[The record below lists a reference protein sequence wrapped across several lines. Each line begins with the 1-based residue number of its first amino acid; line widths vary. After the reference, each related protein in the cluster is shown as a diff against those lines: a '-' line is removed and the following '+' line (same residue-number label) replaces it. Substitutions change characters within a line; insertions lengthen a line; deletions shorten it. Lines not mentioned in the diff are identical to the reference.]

1 MSELKEKLQQR
12 LARSRTVHQ
21 ELIQPAPAPQPTPEP
36 IIAKAVAPN
45 AIEVDSPPRP
55 GRPKKIK
62 RKVTTLY
69 FDEDLDKA
77 LEMFLLRQYLQT
89 GTKTS
94 KSEWIR
100 GLVETSLKE
109 HNAWP
114 PQE

>member
-1 MSELKEKLQQR
+1 MSDLKEKLQQR

-21 ELIQPAPAPQPTPEP
+21 ELIHSSPDQEQLVEIPEP
-36 IIAKAVAPN
+36 VAP
-45 AIEVDSPPRP
+45 SPPTTGP
-55 GRPKKIK
+55 GRPRRLK

-100 GLVETSLKE
+100 RLVEVSLKE
-109 HNAWP
+109 RGAWP
-114 PQE
+114 PEG

>member
-1 MSELKEKLQQR
+1 MSDLKGKLQQR
-12 LARSRTVHQ
+12 LIRSRSVHQ
-21 ELIQPAPAPQPTPEP
+21 ELIQPISDEQGTTAESHPKVEANP
-36 IIAKAVAPN
+36 
-45 AIEVDSPPRP
+45 SPGP
-55 GRPKKIK
+55 GRPRKLK

-77 LEMFLLRQYLQT
+77 LELFLMRQYIET

-100 GLVETSLKE
+100 RLVETSLRD

-114 PQE
+114 LQS

>member
-1 MSELKEKLQQR
+1 MSDLKEKLQQR

-21 ELIQPAPAPQPTPEP
+21 ELIHSSPDQEQLVEASEPVAVPSPTG
-36 IIAKAVAPN
+36 
-45 AIEVDSPPRP
+45 P
-55 GRPKKIK
+55 GRPRKIK

-100 GLVETSLKE
+100 RLVEISLKE
-109 HNAWP
+109 HGAWP
-114 PQE
+114 PEA